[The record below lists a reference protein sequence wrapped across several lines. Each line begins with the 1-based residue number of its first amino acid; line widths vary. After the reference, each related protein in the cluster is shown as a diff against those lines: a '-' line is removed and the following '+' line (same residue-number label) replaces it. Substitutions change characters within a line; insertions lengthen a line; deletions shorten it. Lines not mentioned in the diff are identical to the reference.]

1 MDFFSEEYLMACGKS
16 ISSAT
21 RRYVPT
27 SEMVKSWRS
36 AWDDVGG
43 TNPYSMRIDRLL
55 REGGFGIHDIKTRI
69 GLIRAKRDRERTQ
82 DEADLLSLD
91 DELRFMS
98 EQGLFDKCT
107 ESTNGAIFL
116 LESKYG
122 YRKGQDLTL
131 QVDPQ
136 QVKKV
141 VRWGDEEVPE
151 APQVMDTG
159 KQAAE
164 G

>member
-1 MDFFSEEYLMACGKS
+1 MAG
-16 ISSAT
+16 ISVN

-27 SEMVKSWRS
+27 SEMVEGWRS
-36 AWDDVGG
+36 AWEEMGG
-43 TNPYSMRIDRLL
+43 TNPYSVRMDKYL
-55 REGGFGIHDIKTRI
+55 RELGFGVHDIKTRI
-69 GLIRAKRDRERTQ
+69 GLIRAKKDSNRTQ
-82 DEADLLSLD
+82 DEADLVSLD

-98 EQGLFDKCT
+98 EQGLFDKCA

-122 YRKGQDLTL
+122 YTKGKDINLNL
-131 QVDPQ
+131 NPD

-141 VRWGDEEVPE
+141 IRWGDETEE
-151 APQVMDTG
+151 APKLEEV
-159 KQAAE
+159 KKAAE

>member
-1 MDFFSEEYLMACGKS
+1 MVKKTERKKAGKVPLDT
-16 ISSAT
+16 A

-27 SEMVKSWRS
+27 SEMVSDWRA
-36 AWDDVGG
+36 AWNNLDG
-43 TNPYSMRIDRLL
+43 TNPYSVRMDREL
-55 REGGFGIHDIKTRI
+55 RPKGYGVHDIKTRI
-69 GLIRAKRDRERTQ
+69 GLIRSKRDRDRTQ
-82 DEADLLSLD
+82 DENDLLMLD

-107 ESTNGAIFL
+107 ETTNGAIFL

-122 YRKGQDLTL
+122 YRKGQDLNL
-131 QVDPQ
+131 NVDPQ

-141 VRWGDEEVPE
+141 IRWGDEEVPE
-151 APQVMDTG
+151 APKVVDTG

>member
-1 MDFFSEEYLMACGKS
+1 MGRKVSVGP
-16 ISSAT
+16 

-27 SEMVKSWRS
+27 SEMVTDWRK
-36 AWDDVGG
+36 AYEEVGG
-43 TNPYSMRIDRLL
+43 ANPYSVKIDAVL
-55 REGGFGIHDIKTRI
+55 RPKGYGIHDVKTRI
-69 GLIRAKRDRERTQ
+69 GLIRSKRDRDRTQ
-82 DEADLLSLD
+82 DEADLLLLD
-91 DELRFMS
+91 DEMRFMS

-122 YRKGQDLTL
+122 YRKGQDLNL
-131 QVDPQ
+131 QVNPE

-141 VRWGDEEVPE
+141 IRWGDDQDAGEPKLEEVP
-151 APQVMDTG
+151 
-159 KQAAE
+159 KAAE

>member
-1 MDFFSEEYLMACGKS
+1 MAERKVV
-16 ISSAT
+16 SSAT

-27 SEMVKSWRS
+27 SEMVKSWRK
-36 AWDDVGG
+36 AWDEAGVS
-43 TNPYSMRIDRLL
+43 NPYSMRLDRIL
-55 REGGFGIHDIKTRI
+55 RVDGFGIHDIKTRI
-69 GLIRAKRDRERTQ
+69 GLIRSKRDRDRTQ

-141 VRWGDEEVPE
+141 IRWGDDQESE
-151 APQVMDTG
+151 APKVMDTE

>member
-1 MDFFSEEYLMACGKS
+1 MGRKVSVGP
-16 ISSAT
+16 

-27 SEMVKSWRS
+27 SEMVTDWRK
-36 AWDDVGG
+36 AYEEVGG
-43 TNPYSMRIDRLL
+43 ANPYSVRIDAVL
-55 REGGFGIHDIKTRI
+55 RPKGYGIHDVKTRI
-69 GLIRAKRDRERTQ
+69 GLIMSRRDKDRTQ
-82 DEADLLSLD
+82 DEADLLLLD
-91 DELRFMS
+91 DEMRFMS

-122 YRKGQDLTL
+122 YRKGQDLNL
-131 QVDPQ
+131 QVNPE

-141 VRWGDEEVPE
+141 IRWGDDQDAGEPKLEEVP
-151 APQVMDTG
+151 
-159 KQAAE
+159 KAAE

>member
-1 MDFFSEEYLMACGKS
+1 MATRKKV
-16 ISSAT
+16 SAGP

-27 SEMVKSWRS
+27 SEMASGWRK
-36 AWDDVGG
+36 AWEEVGG
-43 TNPYSMRIDRLL
+43 TNPYSVRMDRYL
-55 REGGFGIHDIKTRI
+55 REFGYGVHDIKTRI
-69 GLIRAKRDRERTQ
+69 GLIRSKRDRDRTQ
-82 DEADLLSLD
+82 DDADLLMLD

-122 YRKGQDLTL
+122 YRKGQDVNL
-131 QVDPQ
+131 QVNPD

-141 VRWGDEEVPE
+141 IRWGDDQEQEAPKLEEVP
-151 APQVMDTG
+151 
-159 KQAAE
+159 KAAE

>member
-1 MDFFSEEYLMACGKS
+1 MNFFLEEKSMATDKKV
-16 ISSAT
+16 SSVT

-36 AWDDVGG
+36 AWDEVGG
-43 TNPYSMRIDRLL
+43 SNPYSVRIDRIL
-55 REGGFGIHDIKTRI
+55 RGSGFGIHDVKTRI
-69 GLIRAKRDRERTQ
+69 GLIRSKRDRERTQ

-91 DELRFMS
+91 DELRFMG

-122 YRKGQDLTL
+122 YRKGQDLNL
-131 QVDPQ
+131 NVDPK

-141 VRWGDEEVPE
+141 IRWGDEQDEAPNLEEVP
-151 APQVMDTG
+151 